1 MRGRDMAGEKWVGA
15 WATGLV
21 TVDKSAFKNQTLR
34 LIVRS
39 TLGGKRLR
47 VRLSNLYG
55 NQKLTIGAAHIGLR
69 DGASERIVAGSD
81 RTLTFGG
88 EAAAIIG
95 PGALLV
101 SDPVDLDVKALS
113 DL

>member
-1 MRGRDMAGEKWVGA
+1 MGGA

-47 VRLSNLYG
+47 IRLSNLYG
-55 NQKLTIGAAHIGLR
+55 NQKLTIGGAHIALR
-69 DGASERIVAGSD
+69 DGAERAHRRPQRPQAD
-81 RTLTFGG
+81 FRR
-88 EAAAIIG
+88 
-95 PGALLV
+95 
-101 SDPVDLDVKALS
+101 
-113 DL
+113 